1 MTTVREWLKKD
12 DFTLTMSSGFF
23 AFFAHLGFLSVLEE
37 EGILPNKITGSSA
50 GALIGGV
57 FASGLSTDQIKEM
70 LFGLKK
76 ESFWDPI
83 GFGGFLKGKKFKNIL
98 YETLPVKNMKDTRID
113 FSLSAYNII
122 KKRIDVLSDGDLIK
136 AIYASCAVP
145 FMFQPIMINKNFYL
159 DGGLKDRPGLN
170 GVEANERVF
179 YHHIISNSPWR
190 KKSGKSTQIPKRENM
205 ISLAIKNLPKVR
217 PNNLKSGVLAYNKA
231 KESMRKVLDM
241 DISDIIYV

>member
-1 MTTVREWLKKD
+1 MKLREWLQEKP
-12 DFTLTMSSGFF
+12 FTLTMSSGFF
-23 AFFAHLGFLSVLEE
+23 GFFAHLGFLSVLEE
-37 EGILPNKITGSSA
+37 EDIIPNKITGSSA
-50 GALIGGV
+50 GALIGGF
-57 FASGLSTDQIKEM
+57 FASGLSTRDMKEILM
-70 LFGLKK
+70 NLKK

-83 GFGGFLKGKKFKNIL
+83 GVGGFLKGQKFKDL
-98 YETLPVKNMKDTRID
+98 LDDK
-113 FSLSAYNII
+113 LII
-122 KKRIDVLSDGDLIK
+122 KNIENTKFDLKVSTFNLMKGKTEVLESGNLAQ